1 MIRKEVMET
10 AKQCIEEDRE
20 LLSRLAREDFAN
32 KKILQ
37 REQTN

>member
-20 LLSRLAREDFAN
+20 LLRLLASEEISN

-37 REQTN
+37 RAQN